1 MTTTFLIENGDVVV
15 SAATGSPAM
24 VADGTK
30 LRQDLREMLSTEARR
45 NNIGAGLESVID
57 GQPVDQFAVRSKITR
72 RVRRAVE
79 TMQLLQTQHHRNQRP
94 ATERLRALVLL
105 QVAPLEGS
113 LTAYAFR
120 AEFATADGGRTST
133 TGVVS

>member
-1 MTTTFLIENGDVVV
+1 MTTTFLIENGDVVT
-15 SAATGSPAM
+15 SAATGSPAT

-45 NNIGAGLESVID
+45 DNIGAGLESVID
-57 GQPVDQFAVRSKITR
+57 GQPADQFTVRSKITR

-79 TMQLLQTQHHRNQRP
+79 TMQSLQAKHHRDQRP

-120 AEFATADGGRTST
+120 AEFATVDGGRAAT